1 MRSMSRN
8 KSFVSSGHNTFIYSV
23 EPSSLFASS
32 SSSSFVVIAVVFVVD
47 NDNEWCCLFF
57 FILIPMSLWSSETD
71 DAGKSNKNTH
81 KHNNSTT
88 KNHNH
93 LLLAFKFSKWIISFE
108 AHVAWA
114 ILKMDVC
121 VCVLLQHFKVTE
133 FWMSLNDLRVMSC
146 LQKDICSFF
155 RLMLTKFF
163 SSLLIDVTF
172 CVFSHCFDCF
182 RWIFPVEQ
190 TVRNGYKTTKLQL
203 NASLNEITNRI
214 KALIEPLSTW
224 LALDMLPQ
232 LLEHNNAIESI
243 ILNRQCERFLHDLLN
258 TLSDHQMHIDRCLK
272 SFRCQLNKIHEI
284 VKFRTAIPIT
294 SIFVSKIIELMIT
307 NGLLTFLTRYFQSNS
322 HSCRF
327 LSFFFCVRQKYEID
341 INLFIYCHFFRLFS
355 RWNENLLMVFSC
367 TIINQSISPM
377 YLIYEYVTFFFAC
390 ILFSLFVCVCGA
402 LFFAAL

>member
-1 MRSMSRN
+1 
-8 KSFVSSGHNTFIYSV
+8 
-23 EPSSLFASS
+23 
-32 SSSSFVVIAVVFVVD
+32 
-47 NDNEWCCLFF
+47 
-57 FILIPMSLWSSETD
+57 
-71 DAGKSNKNTH
+71 
-81 KHNNSTT
+81 
-88 KNHNH
+88 
-93 LLLAFKFSKWIISFE
+93 
-108 AHVAWA
+108 
-114 ILKMDVC
+114 
-121 VCVLLQHFKVTE
+121 
-133 FWMSLNDLRVMSC
+133 
-146 LQKDICSFF
+146 
-155 RLMLTKFF
+155 MLTKFF

-327 LSFFFCVRQKYEID
+327 LSFFLRPTEIWNWYKFIYILSFFSVIFSMKRKIIDGFFLYDNQPINFTNVFDIWICNLFFCMYSIFSLCVCVR
-341 INLFIYCHFFRLFS
+341 R
-355 RWNENLLMVFSC
+355 
-367 TIINQSISPM
+367 
-377 YLIYEYVTFFFAC
+377 
-390 ILFSLFVCVCGA
+390 ILFCCSLNFTFECWFKSRNSLNWQNHGSNYSIKHT
-402 LFFAAL
+402 FYPR